1 MQRNNSKKEGSFMA
15 QDLEARFKE
24 LEAKVQELYDR
35 EAIRDLR
42 YRYHE
47 YVNEGKFADIASL
60 FTEDGVLDFGHL
72 GKAAGRAELNAF
84 FGNLPAG
91 QSPQAS
97 SQTTPRGISFVKQ
110 FIHNH
115 VIHLQ
120 GDRGSGF
127 SYLEARPIYK
137 GESYMVAARYDDE
150 YLKHNGQWKFK
161 KMSLTPYFMVPLRE
175 GWAQEDR
182 IKMGR

>member
-1 MQRNNSKKEGSFMA
+1 MAPDLTSRVQALETTMQEVRG
-15 QDLEARFKE
+15 
-24 LEAKVQELYDR
+24 R

-47 YVNEGKFADIASL
+47 YVNEGKFADIANL

-72 GKAAGRAELNAF
+72 GKAANRAELNAF

-91 QSPQAS
+91 QSPQTG

-115 VIHLQ
+115 VLHLQ
-120 GDRGSGF
+120 GDRGVGF

-150 YLKHNGQWKFK
+150 YVKQGGQWKFK
-161 KMSLTPYFMVPLRE
+161 KMSLTPYFMVPLSE

>member
-1 MQRNNSKKEGSFMA
+1 MA
-15 QDLEARFKE
+15 QNLEARVKE
-24 LEAKVQELYDR
+24 LEAKVQEFNDR

-60 FTEDGVLDFGHL
+60 FTEEGELDFGHL
-72 GKAAGRAELNAF
+72 GRAKGKAELLTF
-84 FGNLPAG
+84 FQRPA
-91 QSPQAS
+91 SSATQAS
-97 SQTTPRGISFVKQ
+97 GQQPVRGISFVKQ

-115 VIHLQ
+115 IIQVQ
-120 GDRGSGF
+120 GDRGTGF
-127 SYLEARPIYK
+127 AYLEAKPVYN
-137 GESYMVAARYDDE
+137 GESFLVAARYDDE
-150 YLKHNGQWKFK
+150 YVKQNGQWKFK
-161 KMSLTPYFMVPLRE
+161 KMNLTPYFMVPLRE

>member
-1 MQRNNSKKEGSFMA
+1 MA
-15 QDLEARFKE
+15 QDLEARVKA
-24 LEAKVQELYDR
+24 LEATVQELRDR

-60 FTEDGVLDFGHL
+60 FTEEGELDFGHL
-72 GKAAGRAELNAF
+72 GRAKGKAEVLTF
-84 FGNLPAG
+84 FQRSA
-91 QSPQAS
+91 SSATQAS
-97 SQTTPRGISFVKQ
+97 SQQPLRGISFVKQ

-115 VIHLQ
+115 IIQVQ
-120 GDRGSGF
+120 GDRGTGF
-127 SYLEARPIYK
+127 AYLEAKPIYN
-137 GESYMVAARYDDE
+137 GESFLVAARYDDE
-150 YLKHNGQWKFK
+150 YVKQNGQWKFT

>member
-1 MQRNNSKKEGSFMA
+1 MA
-15 QDLEARFKE
+15 QDLEARVKE
-24 LEAKVQELYDR
+24 LEAKVRELNDR

-47 YVNEGKFADIASL
+47 YVNEGKFADIANL
-60 FTEDGVLDFGHL
+60 FTEDGELDFGHL
-72 GKAAGRAELNAF
+72 GRAKGRTELIAF
-84 FGNLPAG
+84 FSPPARLPHAG
-91 QSPQAS
+91 DREILP
-97 SQTTPRGISFVKQ
+97 GISFVKQ

-120 GDRGSGF
+120 GDRGTGF
-127 SYLEARPIYK
+127 AYLEAKPIYK
-137 GESYMVAARYDDE
+137 GESFLVAARYDDE
-150 YLKHNGQWKFK
+150 YVRQGGQWKFS

-182 IKMGR
+182 VKMGR

>member
-1 MQRNNSKKEGSFMA
+1 MA
-15 QDLEARFKE
+15 QDLEARLKE
-24 LEAKVQELYDR
+24 LEAKVQELNDR

-47 YVNEGKFADIASL
+47 YVNEGKMAEIANL
-60 FTEDGVLDFGHL
+60 FTDDGVLDFGHL
-72 GKAAGRAELNAF
+72 GKAAGKAELNQF
-84 FGNLPAG
+84 FGNLPGG
-91 QSPQAS
+91 QSSQAARP
-97 SQTTPRGISFVKQ
+97 TAGISFVKQ

-115 VIHLQ
+115 VLHLQ
-120 GDRGSGF
+120 GDRGTGF
-127 SYLEARPIYK
+127 AYLEARPVYK

-150 YLKHNGQWKFK
+150 YVKQNGQWKFK

>member
-1 MQRNNSKKEGSFMA
+1 MA
-15 QDLEARFKE
+15 QDLEARVKA
-24 LEAKVQELYDR
+24 LEATVQELNDR

-47 YVNEGKFADIASL
+47 YVNEGKFADIANL

-72 GKAAGRAELNAF
+72 GKAKGKAELNAF
-84 FGNLPAG
+84 FGNLPSDRA
-91 QSPQAS
+91 PQPGGPA
-97 SQTTPRGISFVKQ
+97 TPRGISFVKQ

-115 VIHLQ
+115 IIHLQ
-120 GDRGSGF
+120 GDRGTGF
-127 SYLEARPIYK
+127 AYLEAKPVYK
-137 GESYMVAARYDDE
+137 GESFLVAARYDDE
-150 YLKHNGQWKFK
+150 YVKQNGQWKFR